1 MLYSWK
7 RLLRSSHAAIKEGHL
22 LPQRSPSHTMLAAAA
37 QLQFFRSELG
47 PNYRTVCEQLPLKC

>member
-47 PNYRTVCEQLPLKC
+47 SNYRTVCEQLPLKC